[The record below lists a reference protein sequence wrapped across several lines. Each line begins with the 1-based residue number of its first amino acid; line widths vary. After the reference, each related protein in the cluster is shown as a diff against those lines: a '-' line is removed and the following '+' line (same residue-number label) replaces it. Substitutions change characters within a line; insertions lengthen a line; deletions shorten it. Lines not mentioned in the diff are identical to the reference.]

1 MLNTWQWTMCSVNF
15 NFRIQNSMYQLKL
28 VQEAF
33 ATTQFGIRI
42 TFKLCVNLSRYRINI
57 KNDWNPYKG
66 EKKIRLYYL
75 WDCFSSKGERQGV
88 QICTEYWNMK
98 CDTKSDFAAQISIWL
113 CIAFYSPSPKNR
125 TTFELPTWKKLK
137 VKYLINRSALKCR
150 AETESTWSQKK
161 KTRVNT
167 ILSIVIRKCH
177 KRYTSFCPNHPI
189 FNPFQF
195 TEIEESVSVSAGI
208 WITHY
213 LPARLW
219 SLPIH
224 IIKSLFTE
232 KEAEW

>member
-1 MLNTWQWTMCSVNF
+1 MTETHTKGRKKSGYITSETVSVQKEKGRGCRYAQSTETWNVTLNLILQHRF
-15 NFRIQNSMYQLKL
+15 LF
-28 VQEAF
+28 
-33 ATTQFGIRI
+33 
-42 TFKLCVNLSRYRINI
+42 
-57 KNDWNPYKG
+57 
-66 EKKIRLYYL
+66 
-75 WDCFSSKGERQGV
+75 
-88 QICTEYWNMK
+88 
-98 CDTKSDFAAQISIWL
+98 DFAELSILPVLKTGLLLNYQPGKNQRSNISL
-113 CIAFYSPSPKNR
+113 TDLLLSVGLR
-125 TTFELPTWKKLK
+125 QK
-137 VKYLINRSALKCR
+137 VHDHRR
-150 AETESTWSQKK
+150 K

-224 IIKSLFTE
+224 IINTLFTE
-232 KEAEW
+232 